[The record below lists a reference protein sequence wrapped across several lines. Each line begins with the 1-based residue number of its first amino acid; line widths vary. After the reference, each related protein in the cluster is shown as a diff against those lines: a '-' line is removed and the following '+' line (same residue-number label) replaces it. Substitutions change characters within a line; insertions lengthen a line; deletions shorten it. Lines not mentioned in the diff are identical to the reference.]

1 MKTVLVIEDNPH
13 NLRLAELVLRK
24 GGYGVL
30 SATDGLS
37 GLQLARTASPDAILM
52 DVQMPGLDG
61 LEVTKMLKGDVNTAQ
76 IKVLALTALA
86 MRGDEQRM
94 REAGCDGYLAKPYH
108 YQDLLDSL
116 SRLLGAGNGSE
127 N

>member
-1 MKTVLVIEDNPH
+1 VKTVLVIEDNPH

-61 LEVTKMLKGDVNTAQ
+61 LEVTKMLKADVNTAQ

-116 SRLLGAGNGSE
+116 SRLLGSGNGSE

>member
-1 MKTVLVIEDNPH
+1 VKTVLVIEDNPH

-61 LEVTKMLKGDVNTAQ
+61 LEVTKMLKADVNTAQ

>member
-116 SRLLGAGNGSE
+116 SRLLGSGNGSE

>member
-61 LEVTKMLKGDVNTAQ
+61 LEVTKMLKADVNTAQ